1 MWCNGWWIYWMSL
14 CFYAWIFRISNEL
27 HGYFSPSFAVS
38 RTVVGGENMYA
49 GVNLPSF
56 HHAADGWGNI
66 ANCFVV
72 CSSITKFGVMACQ
85 YDTASTTF
93 PRWENYLRWKH
104 KAAENWINISPKLLV
119 LNWIA
124 LICLLR
130 RLFVAALLLR
140 RWQPGLWPIDRG
152 LHIAEMYI
160 RYALWLQPETMYL
173 LCLRSCCTSQ
183 CHSQKV

>member
-27 HGYFSPSFAVS
+27 HRYFSPSFAVS
-38 RTVVGGENMYA
+38 RTVVGGWKY
-49 GVNLPSF
+49 VCWSQSSFIPSCCWRLREHCKLF
-56 HHAADGWGNI
+56 CCLLINYKVRGHGL
-66 ANCFVV
+66 
-72 CSSITKFGVMACQ
+72 SIRYSQ
-85 YDTASTTF
+85 HNF

-104 KAAENWINISPKLLV
+104 KAADNWINISPKLLV

-124 LICLLR
+124 LICLFR

-140 RWQPGLWPIDRG
+140 RWHAGLWPIDRG